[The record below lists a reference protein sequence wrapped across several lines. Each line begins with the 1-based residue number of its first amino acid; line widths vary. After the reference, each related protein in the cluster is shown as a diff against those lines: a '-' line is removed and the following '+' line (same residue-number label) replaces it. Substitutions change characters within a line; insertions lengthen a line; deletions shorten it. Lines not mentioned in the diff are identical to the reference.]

1 MATGLPDVPAA
12 APFSEALHRRGQQV
26 LRAGLALG
34 VLALLAL
41 GWYAPGWLLA
51 PPLLLVSAFALG
63 YLLRH
68 PLLHLCAAITILVF
82 IFDKTEGIQVTEAAG
97 GVYYVSYLAGWFL
110 YHVAVLRERLLLHP
124 VDYAVAFLLL
134 FATLS
139 LPLTVLLGGDL
150 VAGLRQWSA
159 LLLLAFYFPIKDACA
174 RDERALYALVLT
186 FALLALFIAGR
197 NFFRYYLALQN
208 AEMLWQIVQNRSRAN
223 ERFLMVTLLGS
234 LVFLT
239 YYARTRRAQFVM
251 LGLSVVMLAG
261 VVVGLSRAVWLSVF
275 LGLGVLFLVVD
286 AKQKARLLM
295 LGGLGAVF
303 LVAGAAI
310 MLDDVFGLVISGLS
324 ARFSSLETAGTR
336 DFSLIN
342 RFYEWEA
349 AWGHIKQSPIVGWG
363 FGVPFPYYNLIYG
376 ITQERSYVH
385 STYLSVLYRHGIIG
399 LGFVLFILG
408 GTFLRGI
415 RYARRADRGSL
426 RQAVALSCV
435 AALPALAL
443 AATTEDIMS
452 DAEGVFLVMFPAA
465 LLAGIWQRWR
475 GA

>member
-1 MATGLPDVPAA
+1 MLSV
-12 APFSEALHRRGQQV
+12 
-26 LRAGLALG
+26 GLALALVA
-34 VLALLAL
+34 VLVLS
-41 GWYAPGWLLA
+41 WYAPVWLLA
-51 PPLLLVSAFALG
+51 PPLLLGGAFALG
-63 YLLRH
+63 YLVRH
-68 PLLHLCAAITILVF
+68 PLLHLCVALGILTF
-82 IFDKTEGIQVTEAAG
+82 AFDKTEGIQVTEAAG

-110 YHVAVLRERLLLHP
+110 YHVAVLRERLLHHP
-124 VDYAVAFLLL
+124 VDYAVAFLLI

-139 LPLTVLLGGDL
+139 LPLTVLLGGDI
-150 VAGLRQWSA
+150 VTGLRQWSA

-197 NFFRYYLALQN
+197 NFFRYYLSLQN

-239 YYARTRRAQFVM
+239 YYARTRLAQLAM

-261 VVVGLSRAVWLSVF
+261 VVVGLSRAVWLAVF

-286 AKQKARLLM
+286 AKQRARLLM

-336 DFSLIN
+336 DLSLIN
-342 RFYEWEA
+342 RFYEWKEA
-349 AWGHIKQSPIVGWG
+349 WSYIKQSPIAGWG
-363 FGVPFPYYNLIYG
+363 FGVSFPYYNFIYG

-399 LGFVLFILG
+399 LSFVLFILG

-415 RYARRADRGSL
+415 RYARRAERSSL
-426 RQAVALSCV
+426 PQAVALSCV

-452 DAEGVFLVMFPAA
+452 DAEGVFLLMFPAA